1 MIFLNQAQVRL
12 LYMWYAHVC
21 LSSVLCCIV
30 LDIPKRPPW
39 NYKMGKQ
46 AVESQESKMFEAYLQ
61 EIYRHYKPEE
71 LSHFEHN
78 LEVVEFHKVHTW
90 WLVHSID
97 LATVMESVRNI

>member
-1 MIFLNQAQVRL
+1 
-12 LYMWYAHVC
+12 MWHAHVC

-78 LEVVEFHKVHTW
+78 LEVAKISQSTHMV
-90 WLVHSID
+90 LVHSID
-97 LATVMESVRNI
+97 LATVMEGVRNI